1 MYQNT
6 RITPWFFVLHRV
18 SHLNDAKAKDVA
30 DGLRISHSHAG
41 VTLNRLKRW
50 GFVRRQKDQ
59 GNTGGRPAFVY
70 QVTYKGECFMDWADK
85 YWGLGWYDFSAEE
98 IAQLQTRDPDMD
110 DREYRARLRNPQYNA
125 KSWMEYYRYI
135 MNRHKYG

>member
-6 RITPWFFVLHRV
+6 QITPWFFVLHRV

-70 QVTYKGECFMDWADK
+70 QVTYKGECFMDWADG
-85 YWGLGWYDFSAEE
+85 YWGPGWYDFSTEE
-98 IAQLQTRDPDMD
+98 IAQLQTRDMD
-110 DREYRARLRNPQYNA
+110 DPEYRARPSHQYDTRGW
-125 KSWMEYYRYI
+125 KEYYSYAMSEHRP
-135 MNRHKYG
+135 G

>member
-6 RITPWFFVLHRV
+6 QITPWFFVLHRV

-70 QVTYKGECFMDWADK
+70 QVTYKGKCFMDWADG
-85 YWGLGWYDFSAEE
+85 YWGTGWYDFSAEE
-98 IAQLQTRDPDMD
+98 IAQLQTRDMD
-110 DREYRARLRNPQYNA
+110 DYRARPSPQYDTRGW
-125 KSWMEYYRYI
+125 KEYYSYAMSEHRP
-135 MNRHKYG
+135 G

>member
-1 MYQNT
+1 MYRNT

-18 SHLNDAKAKDVA
+18 SHLRDAKAKDVA

-41 VTLNRLKRW
+41 VTLSRLKRW
-50 GFVRRQKDQ
+50 GFVRRQKDP

-98 IAQLQTRDPDMD
+98 IAQLQTRDMD
-110 DREYRARLRNPQYNA
+110 DPEYRARPSPQYDTRGW
-125 KSWMEYYRYI
+125 KEYYSYAMSEHRP
-135 MNRHKYG
+135 G

>member
-6 RITPWFFVLHRV
+6 QITPWFFVLHRV

-70 QVTYKGECFMDWADK
+70 QVTYKGECFMDWADG
-85 YWGLGWYDFSAEE
+85 YWGTGWYDFSAEE
-98 IAQLQTRDPDMD
+98 IAQLQTRDMD
-110 DREYRARLRNPQYNA
+110 DPEYRARPSHQYDTRGW
-125 KSWMEYYRYI
+125 KEYYNYAMSEHRP
-135 MNRHKYG
+135 G

>member
-1 MYQNT
+1 MYQNN

-18 SHLNDAKAKDVA
+18 SHLRDAKAKDVA

-41 VTLNRLKRW
+41 VALSRLKRW
-50 GFVRRQKDQ
+50 GFVRRQKDP

-70 QVTYKGECFMDWADK
+70 QVTYKGECFMDWADR

-98 IAQLQTRDPDMD
+98 IAQLQTRDMD
-110 DREYRARLRNPQYNA
+110 DPEYRARPSPQYDTRGW
-125 KSWMEYYRYI
+125 KEYYSYAMSEHRP
-135 MNRHKYG
+135 G